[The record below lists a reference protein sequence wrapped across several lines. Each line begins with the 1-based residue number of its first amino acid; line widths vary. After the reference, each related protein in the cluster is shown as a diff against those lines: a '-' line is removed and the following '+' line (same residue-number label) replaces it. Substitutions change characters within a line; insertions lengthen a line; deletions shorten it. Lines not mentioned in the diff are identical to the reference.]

1 MVSPAANP
9 FMIALT
15 VAVIALLLVALAEW
29 LHARRVRA
37 VAHLA
42 FGAAGTPAPW
52 ARCAP
57 IVRTM
62 GAALLA
68 FGAVLL
74 LLFDPVEVE
83 VTPSPR
89 ASRQLLVVLDVSP
102 SMNLKDAGPASE
114 KMMRGQWAGKVM
126 QGVLDRI
133 DMKDTRITM
142 VAFYS
147 RALPMLQDT
156 TDKSLLS
163 NMMSGLPLYTAFVP
177 GKTDLQAG
185 LTEAFRL
192 AKGWAP
198 RSTTLIIVSDGDL
211 EAAPTVPRAPASI
224 ADTIV
229 IGVGDPRT
237 PTIISGHSSRQ
248 DEWTL
253 KTIAAKLGGYYHE
266 GNTRHLP
273 TAVLDGLESIAP
285 RVGANAGQR
294 EIGLWSAAIGAALTA
309 FIGPLLQFLGVP
321 RAYRTARVAQPVT
334 VSLERSVA

>member
-1 MVSPAANP
+1 MVTSPSNP
-9 FMIALT
+9 FLLAAVAAGLT
-15 VAVIALLLVALAEW
+15 LLLVGLAEW

-42 FGAAGTPAPW
+42 FGPDARPALW
-52 ARCAP
+52 ARLAP
-57 IVRTM
+57 LVRIT
-62 GAALLA
+62 GASLLA
-68 FGAVLL
+68 LGATLL
-74 LLFDPVEVE
+74 LLFDPIEVE

-89 ASRQLLVVLDVSP
+89 ASRQVLVVLDVSP
-102 SMNLKDAGPASE
+102 SMNLKDAGPGTD
-114 KMMRGQWAGKVM
+114 KMMRGQWAGKIM

-163 NMMSGLPLYTAFVP
+163 SMMSGLPLYTAFIP

-198 RSTTLIIVSDGDL
+198 RSTTLIVISDGDL
-211 EAAPTVPRAPASI
+211 ESAPVVPRPPPSI
-224 ADTIV
+224 ADSIV
-229 IGVGDPRT
+229 IGVGDPRS

-253 KTIAAKLGGYYHE
+253 KTIAAKLGGYYHQ

-273 TAVLDGLESIAP
+273 SGVLDGLESIAP
-285 RVGANAGQR
+285 RVGGTAGQR
-294 EIGLWSAAIGAALTA
+294 EIGLWSAGIGAALTA
-309 FIGPLLQFLGVP
+309 LIGPLLQCFGAP
-321 RAYRTARVAQPVT
+321 RPYRAARPAHSHPLTLERTAA
-334 VSLERSVA
+334 

>member
-1 MVSPAANP
+1 MVTSSANP
-9 FMIALT
+9 FTLA
-15 VAVIALLLVALAEW
+15 VAAAVVAMLLVGFAEW

-42 FGAAGTPAPW
+42 FGPDGRPAVW
-52 ARCAP
+52 ARLAP
-57 IVRTM
+57 AVRIA
-62 GAALLA
+62 GASLLA
-68 FGAVLL
+68 LGATLL
-74 LLFDPVEVE
+74 LLFDPIEVE

-102 SMNLKDAGPASE
+102 SMNLKDAGPATE
-114 KMMRGQWAGKVM
+114 KMMRGQWAGKIM
-126 QGVLDRI
+126 QGVLDRV

-198 RSTTLIIVSDGDL
+198 RSTTLIIISDGDL
-211 EAAPTVPRAPASI
+211 ESAPVVPRPPPSI
-224 ADTIV
+224 ADSIV

-253 KTIAAKLGGYYHE
+253 KAIAAKLGGYYHQ

-273 TAVLDGLESIAP
+273 SAVLDGLESIAP
-285 RVGANAGQR
+285 RVGGNAGQR
-294 EIGLWSAAIGAALTA
+294 EIGLWSAGIGAALTA
-309 FIGPLLQFLGVP
+309 FIGPLLQFFGAP
-321 RAYRTARVAQPVT
+321 RAYRAVRPAQSPAPT
-334 VSLERSVA
+334 IERKAA